1 MRRLLFD
8 ANLTNFQCKPLLTMK
23 TRFSLLF
30 IGLLLFGQCVPKE
43 EIKIEELTIAQI
55 HQALES
61 GSCSCEELVQ
71 KYLDRIEAYD
81 QSTGMNSL
89 VVINANALEKAK
101 ALDEEFKES
110 GQLRKL
116 HCVPMIVKDNYDTH
130 DLQTAGGSLAMK
142 GSLPPDDAFQ
152 VRKIREAGAIVLAKS
167 NMAEWAFSP
176 MVSISSIAGETKN
189 PYNLEHTTAGS
200 SGGTAAAV
208 AANLGTI
215 GLGTDTGNS
224 IRGPSSHNALVGL
237 RSTLGLTSRDGI
249 IPLYLRN
256 DIGGPMGRTV
266 EDAVRVFEVIA
277 GYDPADPLTIHT
289 KGQVPENYTQYL
301 QKDGLKGARIGVVK
315 ALTEIGEPSDE
326 ILVLFNQAVADM
338 EKAGA
343 TVVEVEIQDFDS
355 LRQNQWCPMFRVDL
369 ENYLASLGDKAPFK
383 TLDELITTGKYS
395 DYIEN
400 NLRYFQG
407 IEGDPSADGIAC
419 QDAFNDAHR
428 IAFRDAVHIA
438 MDENEVDALIY
449 PTWNNPPAKIG
460 DFSGYKGDNSQIIS
474 PHTGQPAFTV
484 PMGYSSGNLPAGI
497 QFLGRMFD
505 EPTLIKL
512 IYSYEQATLHRKAPE
527 GFGELERKD

>member
-1 MRRLLFD
+1 MPTIRTQRTMYSQPLLVLLGVVILSLF
-8 ANLTNFQCKPLLTMK
+8 TQCTPKKPL
-23 TRFSLLF
+23 
-30 IGLLLFGQCVPKE
+30 IV
-43 EIKIEELTIAQI
+43 EELTIAQI
-55 HQALES
+55 HQAIQNKD
-61 GSCSCEELVQ
+61 CSCEELVQ
-71 KYLDRIEAYD
+71 KYLDRIETYD
-81 QSTGMNSL
+81 QPTGMNAI
-89 VVINANALEKAK
+89 VVVNPKALEKARK
-101 ALDEEFKES
+101 LDQEFIETGK
-110 GQLRKL
+110 LRKL

-130 DLQTAGGSLAMK
+130 DIQTAGGSLAMK
-142 GSLPPDDAFQ
+142 GSLPPDDAYQ

-256 DIGGPMGRTV
+256 DVGGPMGRTV

-277 GYDPADPLTIHT
+277 GYDPADPLTENAQ
-289 KGQVPENYTQYL
+289 GQVPKNYTQYL
-301 QKDGLKGARIGVVK
+301 QKDGLKGARIGIMK
-315 ALTEIGEPSDE
+315 ALTEIGEPSEE
-326 ILVLFNQAVADM
+326 ILALFNQAVADM

-343 TVVEVEIQDFDS
+343 TVVEVEIESFDS
-355 LRQNQWCPMFRVDL
+355 LRQNQWCPMFKVDL
-369 ENYLASLGDKAPFK
+369 ENYLASLGESAPVK
-383 TLDELITTGKYS
+383 TLDELIATGKYS
-395 DYIEN
+395 GYIEN
-400 NLRYFQG
+400 NLKYFQG
-407 IEGDPSADGIAC
+407 IEGDPSADGIKC
-419 QDAFNDAHR
+419 QDAYNDAHR
-428 IAFRDAVHIA
+428 IAFRDAVHVA
-438 MDENEVDALIY
+438 MDENDVDALIY
-449 PTWNNPPAKIG
+449 PSWNNPPAKIG

-474 PHTGQPAFTV
+474 PHTGQPAFTI
-484 PMGYSSGNLPAGI
+484 PMGYSTGNLPAGI

-512 IYSYEQATLHRKAPE
+512 IYSYEQASLHRMTPK
-527 GFGELERKD
+527 GFGELEE

>member
-1 MRRLLFD
+1 MKSAKPFSLILVILLF
-8 ANLTNFQCKPLLTMK
+8 QCA
-23 TRFSLLF
+23 
-30 IGLLLFGQCVPKE
+30 PKQ
-43 EIKIEELTIAQI
+43 EILIEELTIAQI
-55 HQALES
+55 HQALENKD
-61 GSCSCEELVQ
+61 CSCEQLVQ

-81 QSTGMNSL
+81 QPTGMNSI
-89 VVINANALEKAK
+89 VVVNPK
-101 ALDEEFKES
+101 ALQKARELDQEFSETGK
-110 GQLRKL
+110 LRKL

-142 GSLPPDDAFQ
+142 GSLPPDDAYQ

-256 DIGGPMGRTV
+256 DVGGPMGRTV

-277 GYDPADPLTIHT
+277 GYDPADPLTKHAQ
-289 KGQVPENYTQYL
+289 GQVPENYTQYL
-301 QKDGLKGARIGVVK
+301 QKDGLKGARIGIMK
-315 ALTEIGEPSDE
+315 ALTEIGEPSPE
-326 ILVLFNQAVADM
+326 ILTLFKQAVADM

-343 TVVEVEIQDFDS
+343 TVIEIEVEKFDS
-355 LRQNQWCPMFRVDL
+355 LRQNQWCPMFKVDL
-369 ENYLASLGDKAPFK
+369 ENYLVSLGDKAPIK
-383 TLDELITTGKYS
+383 TLDELIATGKYS
-395 DYIEN
+395 DYIKG
-400 NLRYFQG
+400 NLERFQKLS
-407 IEGDPSADGIAC
+407 GDPSADGIAC
-419 QDAFNDAHR
+419 QGAYTDAHR
-428 IAFRDAVHIA
+428 IAFRDAIHVA
-438 MDENEVDALIY
+438 MDENDVDALIY

-474 PHTGQPAFTV
+474 PHTGQPAFTL
-484 PMGYSSGNLPAGI
+484 PMGYSTGNLPAGI

-512 IYSYEQATLHRKAPE
+512 IYGYEQATKHRKGPE
-527 GFGELERKD
+527 GFGEIGID

>member
-1 MRRLLFD
+1 MKS
-8 ANLTNFQCKPLLTMK
+8 AKPLLLILVI
-23 TRFSLLF
+23 FLF
-30 IGLLLFGQCVPKE
+30 QCASKE
-43 EIKIEELTIAQI
+43 EILIEELTIAQI
-55 HQALES
+55 HKALENKD
-61 GSCSCEELVQ
+61 CSCEELVQ

-81 QSTGMNSL
+81 QPTGMNSI
-89 VVINANALEKAK
+89 VVVNPNALKKAK
-101 ALDEEFKES
+101 ELDQEFSETGK
-110 GQLRKL
+110 LRKL

-142 GSLPPDDAFQ
+142 GSLPPDDAYQ

-176 MVSISSIAGETKN
+176 MVSISSIAGETRN
-189 PYNLEHTTAGS
+189 PYLDHTTAGS

-256 DIGGPMGRTV
+256 DVGGPMGRTV
-266 EDAVRVFEVIA
+266 EDAIRVFEVIA
-277 GYDPADPLTIHT
+277 GYDPADPLTENAQ
-289 KGQVPENYTQYL
+289 GQVPENYTQYL
-301 QKDGLKGARIGVVK
+301 QKDGLKGARIGIMK
-315 ALTEIGEPSDE
+315 ALTEIGEPSAE
-326 ILVLFNQAVADM
+326 ILALFNQAVADM

-343 TVVEVEIQDFDS
+343 TVIEIEVEKFDS
-355 LRQNQWCPMFRVDL
+355 LRQNQWCPMFKVDL
-369 ENYLASLGDKAPFK
+369 ENYLASLGEKAPVK
-383 TLDELITTGKYS
+383 TLDELIATGKYS
-395 DYIEN
+395 DYIKG
-400 NLRYFQG
+400 NLERFQKLS
-407 IEGDPSADGIAC
+407 GDPSGDGIAC
-419 QDAFNDAHR
+419 QDAYTDAHR
-428 IAFRDAVHIA
+428 IAFRDAMHVA
-438 MDENEVDALIY
+438 MDENDVDALIY

-474 PHTGQPAFTV
+474 PHTGQPAFTL
-484 PMGYSSGNLPAGI
+484 PMGYSTGNLPAGI

-512 IYSYEQATLHRKAPE
+512 IYGYEQATQHRKGPE
-527 GFGELERKD
+527 GFGKLVGK

>member
-1 MRRLLFD
+1 MKPE
-8 ANLTNFQCKPLLTMK
+8 KPLLLILVIFLFQCTPK
-23 TRFSLLF
+23 QDILL
-30 IGLLLFGQCVPKE
+30 
-43 EIKIEELTIAQI
+43 EELTITQI
-55 HQALES
+55 HQALENKD
-61 GSCSCEELVQ
+61 CTCEQLVQ
-71 KYLDRIEAYD
+71 QYLDRIAAYD
-81 QSTGMNSL
+81 QPTGMNSI
-89 VVINANALEKAK
+89 VVVNDNALQKAR
-101 ALDEEFKES
+101 ALDREYKETKT
-110 GQLRKL
+110 LRKL

-152 VRKIREAGAIVLAKS
+152 VKKIREAGAIVLAKS

-176 MVSISSIAGETKN
+176 MVTISSIAGETKN

-256 DIGGPMGRTV
+256 DVGGPMGRTV

-277 GYDPADPLTIHT
+277 GYDPADPLTE
-289 KGQVPENYTQYL
+289 KAKDQVAENYRQFL
-301 QKDGLKGARIGVVK
+301 QKDGLKGARIGIMK
-315 ALTEIGEPSDE
+315 ALTEIGEPSEE
-326 ILVLFNQAVADM
+326 ILALFNQAVADM

-343 TVVEVEIQDFDS
+343 TVIEIAVEDFDS
-355 LRQNQWCPMFRVDL
+355 LRRNQWCPMFRVDL
-369 ENYLASLGDKAPFK
+369 ENYLASLGEKAPFK
-383 TLDELITTGKYS
+383 TLDELIATGKYS
-395 DYIEN
+395 DYIEG
-400 NLRYFQG
+400 NLKRFQNLQG
-407 IEGDPSADGIAC
+407 NPSADGIAC
-419 QDAFNDAHR
+419 QDAFTDAHR
-428 IAFRDAVHIA
+428 IAFREAIHVA
-438 MDENEVDALIY
+438 MDENAVDALIY

-460 DFSGYKGDNSQIIS
+460 DFAGYKGDNSQIIS

-484 PMGYSSGNLPAGI
+484 PMGYSTGNLPAGI

-527 GFGELERKD
+527 GFVELSGDQ

>member
-1 MRRLLFD
+1 MKAKSLLLVCLIF
-8 ANLTNFQCKPLLTMK
+8 FQCA
-23 TRFSLLF
+23 
-30 IGLLLFGQCVPKE
+30 PKE
-43 EIKIEELTIAQI
+43 ELQLEELTITQI
-55 HQALES
+55 HQALEKKD
-61 GSCSCEELVQ
+61 CSCEELVQ
-71 KYLDRIEAYD
+71 KYLDRIAAYD
-81 QSTGMNSL
+81 QPTGMNAL
-89 VVINANALEKAK
+89 VVINPKALEKARE
-101 ALDEEFKES
+101 LDQEFIDTGK
-110 GQLRKL
+110 LRKL

-142 GSLPPDDAFQ
+142 GSLPPDDAYQ
-152 VRKIREAGAIVLAKS
+152 VRKIREAGAIVMAKS

-256 DIGGPMGRTV
+256 DVGGPMGRTV

-277 GYDPADPLTIHT
+277 GYDPADPLTKNA
-289 KGQVPENYTQYL
+289 KGQVPEIYTQYL
-301 QKDGLKGARIGVVK
+301 QKDGLKGARIGIMK
-315 ALTEIGEPSDE
+315 ALTEIGEPSEE
-326 ILVLFNQAVADM
+326 ILALFNQAVADM

-343 TVVEVEIQDFDS
+343 TVVEVEAEKFDS
-355 LRQNQWCPMFRVDL
+355 LRRNQWCPMFKVDL
-369 ENYLASLGDKAPFK
+369 ENYLASLGDKAPVK
-383 TLDELITTGKYS
+383 TLDELIATGKYA

-400 NLRYFQG
+400 NLKYFQG
-407 IEGDPSADGIAC
+407 IEGDPAADGIKC
-419 QDAFNDAHR
+419 QDAYTDAHR
-428 IAFRDAVHIA
+428 IAFRDAIHVA
-438 MDENEVDALIY
+438 MDENDVDALIY
-449 PTWNNPPAKIG
+449 PSWNNPPAKIG

-484 PMGYSSGNLPAGI
+484 PMGYSTGNLPAGI

-527 GFGELERKD
+527 GFGELDLD

>member
-1 MRRLLFD
+1 MKHLRLF
-8 ANLTNFQCKPLLTMK
+8 LLS
-23 TRFSLLF
+23 FSL
-30 IGLLLFGQCVPKE
+30 ITLLISCDTTTRLQ
-43 EIKIEELTIAQI
+43 IEELTITQI
-55 HQALES
+55 HQALENKD
-61 GSCSCEELVQ
+61 CSCAQLVQ
-71 KYLDRIEAYD
+71 KYLDRIEIYD
-81 QSTGMNSL
+81 QPTGMNSI
-89 VVINANALEKAK
+89 VVVNPNALKKARE
-101 ALDEEFKES
+101 LDQEFLETGK
-110 GQLRKL
+110 LRKL

-142 GSLPPDDAFQ
+142 GSLPPDDAYQ

-256 DIGGPMGRTV
+256 DVGGPMGRTV

-277 GYDPADPLTIHT
+277 GYDPADPLTEHAQ
-289 KGQVPENYTQYL
+289 GQVPENYTQYL
-301 QKDGLKGARIGVVK
+301 QKDGLKGARIGVMK
-315 ALTEIGEPSDE
+315 ALTEIGEPSPE
-326 ILVLFNQAVADM
+326 ILALFNQAVADM

-343 TVVEVEIQDFDS
+343 TVIEIEVEKFDS
-355 LRQNQWCPMFRVDL
+355 LRRNQWCPMFKVDL
-369 ENYLASLGDKAPFK
+369 ENYLASLGDKAPIK
-383 TLDELITTGKYS
+383 TLDELIATGKYS
-395 DYIEN
+395 DYIKG
-400 NLRYFQG
+400 NLERFQKLS
-407 IEGDPSADGIAC
+407 GDPSADGIAC
-419 QDAFNDAHR
+419 QDAYTDAHR
-428 IAFRDAVHIA
+428 IAFRDAIHVT
-438 MDENEVDALIY
+438 MDENDVDALIY

-460 DFSGYKGDNSQIIS
+460 DFSGYQGDNSQIIS
-474 PHTGQPAFTV
+474 PHTGQPAFTL
-484 PMGYSSGNLPAGI
+484 PMGYSTGNLPAGI

-512 IYSYEQATLHRKAPE
+512 IYGYEQATKHRKRPE
-527 GFGELERKD
+527 GFGDL